1 MWAEVPILVSAAAM
15 LTSQFRITFSLVVI
29 MMETTSSIHIFAPM
43 MFGCIIASKVA
54 DQISPSFYEKN
65 IAMKKLNII
74 PHHPPQEMK
83 ELEAR
88 DFMSEEQ
95 IVTVH
100 SVMKVGDFHKVL
112 HGTSHHAFPVVNSA
126 NKCVGLIPK
135 KMIVTLIVLR
145 AFYNR
150 DVLKDKKK
158 DAPTAP
164 HTEPVTPGNA

>member
-1 MWAEVPILVSAAAM
+1 MFRYELVTNEDYMLAEVPILVSAAAM
-15 LTSQFRITFSLVVI
+15 LTSQYRITFSLVVI

-43 MFGCIIASKVA
+43 MFGCIVASKIA

-83 ELEAR
+83 YLEAR
-88 DFMSEEQ
+88 EFMSEEK
-95 IVTVH
+95 IVSVH

-135 KMIVTLIVLR
+135 KMIVTLLVLK

-150 DVLKDKKK
+150 DVLK
-158 DAPTAP
+158 
-164 HTEPVTPGNA
+164 

>member
-1 MWAEVPILVSAAAM
+1 
-15 LTSQFRITFSLVVI
+15 
-29 MMETTSSIHIFAPM
+29 
-43 MFGCIIASKVA
+43 
-54 DQISPSFYEKN
+54 
-65 IAMKKLNII
+65 MKKLNII

-83 ELEAR
+83 QLEAR
-88 DFMSEEQ
+88 DFMSQEQ
-95 IVTVH
+95 IVSVH

-150 DVLKDKKK
+150 DVLKEKAKEVLEK
-158 DAPTAP
+158 ST
-164 HTEPVTPGNA
+164 TKELTTPANA